1 MKKPGISILLTVT
14 ALFAVF
20 TIGFFLGRNRNHDT
34 LQLSVPDT
42 MLTAPTS
49 HQEETA
55 EAGQGAAPAYPVN
68 INTAGLS
75 EFMTL
80 PDIGIVIAQR
90 IIDYRDAHGDFQAV
104 EELMNVEG
112 IGEKRM
118 EQILDLVT
126 IGG

>member
-1 MKKPGISILLTVT
+1 MKNRRISLLLAVT

-20 TIGFFLGRNRNHDT
+20 TIGFFLGRNQSRGGV
-34 LQLSVPDT
+34 QLSIPDT
-42 MLTAPTS
+42 MLTAPTAP
-49 HQEETA
+49 EETREIPDA
-55 EAGQGAAPAYPVN
+55 VPAYPVN
-68 INTAGLS
+68 INTATLQ

-80 PDIGIVIAQR
+80 PDIGLVIAQR
-90 IIDYRDAHGDFQAV
+90 IIDYREAHGNFRAA

-118 EQILDLVT
+118 EQLLDLVT